1 MINNSILYHGSKS
14 TIDSPLAH
22 IGRAD
27 LDFGPGFYVTNDR
40 QQAIDWAN
48 TIASRKPH
56 QKAILNIYR
65 FDIDAFL
72 AETKY
77 HLKHFPAYDIEWL
90 DFIAFSRKGQQPW
103 KGLDWI
109 EGGIA
114 NDSVISTVDAYI
126 DGTMTAEMA
135 MDKLIK
141 EELRHQV
148 CIANQ
153 EIVDRFLSFVEA
165 SDVTGQERKK
175 KNS

>member
-1 MINNSILYHGSKS
+1 MNYNSILYHGSK
-14 TIDSPLAH
+14 TAIPNPLAH
-22 IGRAD
+22 VGRPE
-27 LDFGPGFYVTNDR
+27 LDFGPGFYLTNDR

-48 TIASRKPH
+48 TVASRKPH
-56 QKAILNIYR
+56 QKAILNTYR

-77 HLKHFPAYDIEWL
+77 QLKQFPQYDIQWL
-90 DFIAFSRKGQQPW
+90 DFIALSRKGQQPW
-103 KGLDWI
+103 KGFDWI

-126 DGTMTAEMA
+126 DGTMTAEAA
-135 MDKLIK
+135 MGKLIK

-153 EIVDRFLSFVEA
+153 QIIDNHLTFVEA
-165 SDVTGQERKK
+165 TDVTGQERKK
-175 KNS
+175 

>member
-1 MINNSILYHGSKS
+1 MTNNSILYHGSKS

-22 IGRAD
+22 VGRSD

-48 TIASRKPH
+48 TVASRKPH
-56 QKAILNIYR
+56 QRAILNVYH
-65 FDIDAFL
+65 FDNDAFL
-72 AETKY
+72 AESKY
-77 HLKHFPAYDIEWL
+77 QLKQFPEYNIQWL
-90 DFIAFSRKGQQPW
+90 DFIALSRKGQQPW

-126 DGTMTAEMA
+126 DGTMTAEVA
-135 MDKLIK
+135 MDRLIK

-153 EIVDRFLSFVEA
+153 EIIDRYLVFQEST
-165 SDVTGQERKK
+165 DVTGQERKK
-175 KNS
+175 